1 MRRKL
6 IGFLLV
12 PMCALAHPIA
22 SAQRPTADVSTHI
35 QPQQHVRLRLR
46 DGNRLEGQVDRST
59 RFSASLILRAP
70 ARAVPY
76 ELVDSVWVRRTAI
89 RNGAMIGGAVLG
101 VAGFGRFAHL
111 CFTGAGCLV
120 TGSHNTT
127 AAKWRAVSVMTLAS
141 VGTGTLL
148 GAIVGVLVPRW
159 ELSYA
164 RTPP

>member
-1 MRRKL
+1 MKCKQ
-6 IGFLLV
+6 IGYLLV
-12 PMCALAHPIA
+12 PICALAHSVV
-22 SAQRPTADVSTHI
+22 SAQRPIADVSTHV

-46 DGNRLEGQVDRST
+46 DGNRLEGQVDPQHPN
-59 RFSASLILRAP
+59 SATLILREP

-76 ELVDSVWVRRTAI
+76 ELIDSVWVRRTAI
-89 RNGAMIGGAVLG
+89 RNGAMIGGTVLG
-101 VAGFGRFAHL
+101 VAGFGRFVHL

-120 TGSHNTT
+120 AGSQNTT

-141 VGTGTLL
+141 VGAGTLL

-164 RTPP
+164 RMSP